1 MAGAVVHFEIPADD
15 PERAQDFYREAFGWG
30 VDPMPDSPTRCCGR
44 CRSTGRAARS
54 RPVRSTAACSSV
66 RASGRR
72 RVVVIDVED
81 IPATLAEVQRLGGA
95 TVREMTPVGEMGFAA
110 YFTDTEGNLMGL
122 WQSAPG

>member
-1 MAGAVVHFEIPADD
+1 MPDQSYAMLRTVPVDGQGRPVEAGAINGGMLQ
-15 PERAQDFYREAFGWG
+15 RQG
-30 VDPMPDSPTRCCGR
+30 VWQAP
-44 CRSTGRAARS
+44 
-54 RPVRSTAACSSV
+54 
-66 RASGRR
+66 
-72 RVVVIDVED
+72 VVVIDVED

>member
-15 PERAQDFYREAFGWG
+15 PERAQGFYREAFGWG
-30 VDPMPDSPTRCCGR
+30 VDPMPDMSYAMLRTV
-44 CRSTGRAARS
+44 
-54 RPVRSTAACSSV
+54 PVDGQGVWQAPL
-66 RASGRR
+66 
-72 RVVVIDVED
+72 VVIGVED
-81 IPATLAEVQRLGGA
+81 IPAALAEVQRLGGA

>member
-15 PERAQDFYREAFGWG
+15 PERAQGF
-30 VDPMPDSPTRCCGR
+30 
-44 CRSTGRAARS
+44 
-54 RPVRSTAACSSV
+54 RPVEPGAINGGMLQRQGVWQAP
-66 RASGRR
+66 
-72 RVVVIDVED
+72 VVVIDVED